1 MAKMR
6 TRPSTYTEE
15 VIALFDDYLENWKD
29 KYGDEIPSI
38 EGLAGAVG
46 RSRETMYAWNR
57 DEDKPEISD
66 TLLKIK
72 ELQTKVTLNKGLNG
86 EFNAT
91 IAKLVL
97 ANHGWHDKKDS
108 TVDATVSVK
117 AAKDMTDDELAALAS
132 GANDS

>member
-6 TRPSTYTEE
+6 TRPSTYTQE
-15 VIALFDDYLENWKD
+15 VIDLFDDYLQNWQE
-29 KYGDEIPSI
+29 KYEDEIPSI

-46 RSRETMYAWNR
+46 RSRETMYAWDR

-86 EFNAT
+86 EFNPT

-97 ANHGWHDKKDS
+97 ANHGWHDKKDT
-108 TVDATVSVK
+108 TVDATVAVK
-117 AAKDMTDDELAALAS
+117 EAKDMTDDELAALAS
-132 GANDS
+132 GGDDS